1 MGKMKVLFVFL
12 FILLLTIMFNM
23 FMDFLLKMSL
33 SQSLDNLMN
42 PFWVMEPGEYVILV
56 FVILLTIGQQ
66 ISPVVIKKIKTKK
79 QNSI

>member
-79 QNSI
+79 QTSL